1 MTNAS
6 DERALKDA
14 AREERLARET
24 TAADFK
30 WLMDDPRGRRFVW
43 RLMGRC
49 KVFEPVFNTHGGV
62 MNFNEGRRDTGLFL
76 LGEIDRLCPAQFAVM
91 AAENARKPEETET
104 ND

>member
-6 DERALKDA
+6 DERSLKKA
-14 AREERLARET
+14 EREERLSRET
-24 TAADFK
+24 QEADFK
-30 WLMDDPRGRRFVW
+30 WLMGDPRGRRIVW
-43 RLMGRC
+43 RLMARC

-91 AAENARKPEETET
+91 AAENARQPEETEP

>member
-6 DERALKDA
+6 DESALTEKARREADA
-14 AREERLARET
+14 LEQER
-24 TAADFK
+24 ADFK
-30 WLMDDPRGRRFVW
+30 WLMGSAQGRRFVW
-43 RLMGRC
+43 RVMSRC
-49 KVFEPVFNTHGGV
+49 RVFAPVFNTHGGV

-76 LGEIDRLCPAQFAVM
+76 LSEIDRLCPQQFAVM